1 LPYRLPDIYH
11 EPGRLPVAESDMVS
25 GLGRQHEVVFVSS
38 LSLPGA
44 VAMVTPKLGCA
55 YPRCSAPDAS
65 NLKRLKAALDGK
77 EYGICE
83 CESCGRLM
91 AACTEQ
97 TCHDAG
103 TFNRPFV
110 RYCRRCKEEVDQA
123 PEWEQAQS
131 DGWNLIPQSIGEPQV
146 LADFSGLGPKRQPAS
161 SAIAMIRGVLAVHQ
175 AGQYLALVKVKP
187 GARGD
192 ALLWVWDERRYP
204 FPDPSD
210 GLYYLYAP
218 MLLPGERYLVYS
230 CAEGVLVLDL
240 WSCQGLSAKDN
251 VPKHRLIRCK
261 HRSLVA
267 APIAVGNGRIGL
279 VLKDWSSTDALPFR
293 WAVWDLE
300 TPDGRDREF
309 ESGLDSPQTGQ
320 LPLSGEKCRCEVV
333 GNRVITFSTGRQQW
347 VWRIADA
354 AVSRIDEMKQTWPTP
369 QTKDQQLL
377 HEQSNSTILDDRTGH
392 LTRLGPIPPDLPFQG
407 RRAEKFSW
415 FSSVQRGDPASTVL
429 VERYEVDFE
438 SLGPTFPQSIE
449 QLSGARPIG
458 SAPNQDKT
466 LQMYF
471 RAGTDIWYQSEG
483 SGASHFQGGLP
494 DPIRSL
500 RLFGPLVV
508 SVGENDR
515 EQESIQIDSLH
526 HRGGHA
532 VVPIE
537 NKLLSDPLLWYH
549 WLFTIELDPENRV
562 QAYRRTVTFE
572 KPRSRK

>member
-1 LPYRLPDIYH
+1 
-11 EPGRLPVAESDMVS
+11 M
-25 GLGRQHEVVFVSS
+25 
-38 LSLPGA
+38 
-44 VAMVTPKLGCA
+44 
-55 YPRCSAPDAS
+55 
-65 NLKRLKAALDGK
+65 AALDAQAC
-77 EYGICE
+77 GICE

-97 TCHDAG
+97 SCHGAG

-110 RYCRRCKEEVDQA
+110 RYCRRCKEEVNQA
-123 PEWEQAQS
+123 PEWERAQS
-131 DGWNLIPQSIGEPQV
+131 DGWNLVPQSIGAPEV
-146 LADFSGLGPKRQPAS
+146 LADFSGLGPSRQPVS

-175 AGQYLALVKVKP
+175 AGQYLALVKVIP
-187 GARGD
+187 GARGES
-192 ALLWVWDERRYP
+192 LLWVWDERRYP
-204 FPDPSD
+204 FPAPSD
-210 GLYYLYAP
+210 GFYQTPTAP

-230 CAEGVLVLDL
+230 CAQGVLVLDL

-251 VPKHRLIRCK
+251 VPKHRLIRC
-261 HRSLVA
+261 HRRSLVA
-267 APIAVGNGRIGL
+267 APIALGNGRIGL
-279 VLKDWSSTDALPFR
+279 VLRDWSSTDELPFR

-320 LPLSGEKCRCEVV
+320 LHLSGAKKCRCEVV
-333 GNRVITFSTGRQQW
+333 GNRVITFSTGRQQC

-354 AVSRIDEMKQTWPTP
+354 AVSRVDAMKQTWPTP
-369 QTKDQQLL
+369 QTKDKELL
-377 HEQSNSTILDDRTGH
+377 REQSSSTIQDDRTGH
-392 LTRLGPIPPDLPFQG
+392 LTRLGPASQAFPFQG

-415 FSSVQRGDPASTVL
+415 FSSVQRGDMASTVSI
-429 VERYEVDFE
+429 ERYEVDFE
-438 SLGPTFPQSIE
+438 SLEPTFPQSIE
-449 QLSGARPIG
+449 QLSGATPIG
-458 SAPNQDKT
+458 SAPNQDGI

-494 DPIRSL
+494 QAIGSL
-500 RLFGPLVV
+500 RLYGPLVV

-515 EQESIQIDSLH
+515 GQESIQIDSLH

-532 VVPIE
+532 VKPIE

-549 WLFTIELDPENRV
+549 WLFTIELDPQNRV

-572 KPRSRK
+572 KPRARI